1 MSIQCIR
8 VIVVVCCLA
17 YSVAAYGVTFIP
29 PVAPPE
35 RGYCFIQNYV
45 DVGPEHGG
53 QDCYTHSRSYEQ
65 HKGTDFRVSYDA
77 MLAGVDVL
85 AAANGIVLRTRDG
98 MDDMFFQDR
107 TIDVEGRECGNGVI
121 IDHGDGWQ
129 TQYCH
134 LKKESVLVSPGE
146 SVKAGSVIGQV
157 GLSGQTE
164 FAHVHFQV
172 IRRGEIVCPFS
183 GARLE
188 SVSSQTSTGAKK
200 IEPGTPLWQNESS
213 EVLQYAP
220 SQLLKVNYSTSP
232 PRSAREVFQRSGFIE
247 TVKAGRSPFVFSVV
261 TAMLRKGDLLILRL
275 KTEAGKL
282 VAEKVVS
289 ISSYTA
295 QRLDCIGRKNSA
307 MYAHMELEGIVELRR
322 GNVQVFEHKSR
333 VSVQ

>member
-1 MSIQCIR
+1 MIIQCIR
-8 VIVVVCCLA
+8 VIVFACCLA

-45 DVGPEHGG
+45 DVDPEHGG
-53 QDCYTHSRSYEQ
+53 QDCYAHSRSYEQ

-85 AAANGIVLRTRDG
+85 AAAEGTVLRTRDG
-98 MDDMFFQDR
+98 MNDAFFQNGM
-107 TIDVEGRECGNGVI
+107 IDVEGRECGNGVI

-134 LKKESVLVSPGE
+134 LKKDSVRVVQGDV
-146 SVKAGSVIGQV
+146 VKAGSVLGQV
-157 GLSGQTE
+157 GLSGRTE
-164 FAHVHFQV
+164 FSHVHFQV
-172 IRRGEIVCPFS
+172 TCRGEIVCPFS

-188 SVSSQTSTGAKK
+188 SVTLRKSGGLQKMESA
-200 IEPGTPLWQNESS
+200 IPLWENESN
-213 EVLQYAP
+213 EVLQYVP
-220 SQLLKVNYSTSP
+220 SQLLKVDYSTSP
-232 PRSAREVFQRSGFIE
+232 PRSAREVFQRSDLIE
-247 TVKAGRSPFVFSVV
+247 TVKAGRSPLVFSVV

-282 VAEKVVS
+282 LAEKVIS

-333 VSVQ
+333 VSVE

>member
-1 MSIQCIR
+1 MNIQCIR
-8 VIVVVCCLA
+8 VIVVVCCLG
-17 YSVAAYGVTFIP
+17 YSVAAHGVTFIP

-45 DVGPEHGG
+45 DVDPEHGG
-53 QDCYTHSRSYEQ
+53 QDCYAHSRSYEQ

-77 MLAGVDVL
+77 MLAGVEVL
-85 AAANGIVLRTRDG
+85 AAADGTVLRTRDG
-98 MDDMFFQDR
+98 MDDNFLQDGM
-107 TIDVEGRECGNGVI
+107 IDVEGRECGNGVI

-134 LKKESVLVSPGE
+134 LKKNSVLVAQGE
-146 SVKAGSVIGQV
+146 SVKAGSVLGKV

-172 IRRGEIVCPFS
+172 TCRGEIVCPFS

-188 SVSSQTSTGAKK
+188 SVALRKSAELHKMESA
-200 IEPGTPLWQNESS
+200 TPLWENESN
-213 EVLQYAP
+213 EVLQYVP
-220 SQLLKVNYSTSP
+220 SQLLKVNYSTFP
-232 PRSAREVFQRSGFIE
+232 PRSAREVLQRSDFIE

-275 KTEAGKL
+275 KTEAGRL

-322 GNVQVFEHKSR
+322 GNVQVFEHKSC

>member
-1 MSIQCIR
+1 MSIQFIR

-17 YSVAAYGVTFIP
+17 YSVAAYGVTFIT
-29 PVAPPE
+29 PVASPE

-53 QDCYTHSRSYEQ
+53 QDCYTQSRSYEQ

-85 AAANGIVLRTRDG
+85 AAANGTVLRTRDG
-98 MDDMFFQDR
+98 MDDVFFQDG

-134 LKKESVLVSPGE
+134 LKKDSVLVAQGE

-157 GLSGQTE
+157 GLSGRTE

-172 IRRGEIVCPFS
+172 ACRGEIVCPFS

-188 SVSSQTSTGAKK
+188 SVALRNSNELQK
-200 IEPGTPLWQNESS
+200 IESGTLWQNDST
-213 EVLQYAP
+213 EVLQYVP

-232 PRSAREVFQRSGFIE
+232 PRSAREVLQRSDVIE
-247 TVKAGRSPFVFSVV
+247 TVKTGRSPFVFSVV

-275 KTEAGKL
+275 KTEAGTL

-322 GNVQVFEHKSR
+322 GNVQVFEHKSC